1 MFAKH
6 LHHLKTVHREL
17 SYECNVAPVSGWLK
31 VIVQEVEMGPVS
43 INTSSTELVTRVFF
57 IELIGDI
64 YVSSILQLV

>member
-17 SYECNVAPVSGWLK
+17 SYECNVTPVSGWLK

-64 YVSSILQLV
+64 YV